1 MFHPERTPLSIPAD
15 DDDDRR
21 DATNKSQIFV
31 VRAFF
36 QISKFSVE
44 IFNSAFHCDVNLLK
58 HITGTPHFNT
68 PHS

>member
-31 VRAFF
+31 VRLFSNF
-36 QISKFSVE
+36 KFSVE